1 LQAAR
6 DGRTGKAL
14 RGEEHEVQLVWSIKS
29 GKTRV
34 YWNKRN
40 ISNLFREGNRS
51 GMVEF
56 AWKSRSGETLQI
68 VAHSEARPGVNQY
81 DLMIDGVSFFKLPFL
96 SELGAEN
103 AGSSS
108 DEERGRR
115 EYGFEVQEQ
124 RGPDSWTSEQTTES
138 ADAMSD
144 LASGHPLEDA
154 PPEARDFRL
163 SMVGLN
169 SGQEAEVVDELRSDL
184 YSPILESL
192 RHQITACLPQTD
204 EMVSKAIIDAFFVDH
219 DSLHSSGSSSESC
232 SSCDHDP
239 NQIEADALWDAYEWV
254 GLNIDYAPRPDA
266 EELAL
271 SYMQKQ
277 IESMFVRV
285 RNEVISS
292 DDASRIL
299 LSVAAVLGLK
309 FANSIPSVTVLFD
322 GLSKFTTVDEVEEA
336 VKAYGNVD
344 AVAVVRGHGFAYC
357 RFLEEESAQ
366 RIQQVAATELL
377 SIDGVKPRAV
387 VLSESLHDGLKERG
401 NDMKEERKEV
411 ENERPATPEPA
422 AGVPHLMAPLSGD
435 FDECEMELELSPF
448 TFIPEHSRPHMKQIN
463 SVKSVRSLDCDRS
476 SFVSPHSV
484 IEMLDHRRS
493 SCPAAL
499 YSSPL

>member
-1 LQAAR
+1 M
-6 DGRTGKAL
+6 
-14 RGEEHEVQLVWSIKS
+14 WSIKS

-81 DLMIDGVSFFKLPFL
+81 DLMIDGVSFFRLPYL
-96 SELGAEN
+96 SEVGVDN
-103 AGSSS
+103 ARSSS
-108 DEERGRR
+108 DEEAHR
-115 EYGFEVQEQ
+115 EYGFEVEEQ
-124 RGPDSWTSEQTTES
+124 RAPDSSTSDQSQS

-144 LASGHPLEDA
+144 LDSGHPLEEA
-154 PPEARDFRL
+154 PPEALDFRL
-163 SMVGLN
+163 KMVGLN
-169 SGQEAEVVDELRSDL
+169 SGLEAEVVDELRSDL
-184 YSPILESL
+184 YSPMLESM

-219 DSLHSSGSSSESC
+219 DSMQSSGSSES
-232 SSCDHDP
+232 SSSYEPDP
-239 NQIEADALWDAYEWV
+239 NQIEADALWDAYQWV
-254 GLNIDYAPRPDA
+254 GFNVDYAPRPDA

-309 FANSIPSVTVLFD
+309 FANSIPTVTVVLD
-322 GLSKFTTVDEVEEA
+322 GLSKFTTIDEVEEA
-336 VKAYGNVD
+336 LKAYGDVEGIG
-344 AVAVVRGHGFAYC
+344 VVRGHGFAYC
-357 RFLEEESAQ
+357 RFGKEESAH
-366 RIQQVAATELL
+366 RIHQDAEAGLL
-377 SIDGVKPRAV
+377 SIDSGKPRAI

-401 NDMKEERKEV
+401 NDVKEERKEV
-411 ENERPATPEPA
+411 EIERPATPEPA
-422 AGVPHLMAPLSGD
+422 ARVPHLMAPLSGD
-435 FDECEMELELSPF
+435 FDECEIEREPSPF
-448 TFIPEHSRPHMKQIN
+448 TYITEHSRSHVKQIN
-463 SVKSVRSLDCDRS
+463 AVKSVRSLDCDHS
-476 SFVSPHSV
+476 NFVSPHSV
-484 IEMLDHRRS
+484 IELLDHRRS